1 MTVLPN
7 VTIGVQR
14 MLVSIQIDERM
25 DVRPLS

>member
-7 VTIGVQR
+7 VTVGVQR
-14 MLVSIQIDERM
+14 ILVSIQIDERM

>member
-14 MLVSIQIDERM
+14 ILVSIQIDERM